1 VTEVP
6 QADMRNIVTTLLK
19 IITNITQNPMEPKFR
34 KLPKHSKSMQ
44 EKILRYPYAIHFL
57 VAAGF
62 ADDGENWSL
71 NGFDKDKL
79 LQAEKAIED
88 FVRSLGANV
97 VTSTFDPF
105 KASVSSYSGVS
116 QV

>member
-1 VTEVP
+1 
-6 QADMRNIVTTLLK
+6 MRAIVTTLLK

-44 EKILRYPYAIHFL
+44 EKILKYPYAVHFL

-62 ADDGENWSL
+62 IEEDENWSL
-71 NGFDKDKL
+71 NGFDKDRL

-88 FVRSLGANV
+88 FVKSMGANV
-97 VTSTFDPF
+97 TTSTFDPY

-116 QV
+116 QVQVLS

>member
-1 VTEVP
+1 MQNLVTEVP

-19 IITNITQNPMEPKFR
+19 IITNITQNPMDPKFR
-34 KLPKHSKSMQ
+34 KLPKRSMSMQ
-44 EKILRYPYAIHFL
+44 EKILRYPNAIHFL

-79 LQAEKAIED
+79 NQAEIAIND
-88 FVRSLGANV
+88 FL
-97 VTSTFDPF
+97 
-105 KASVSSYSGVS
+105 
-116 QV
+116 